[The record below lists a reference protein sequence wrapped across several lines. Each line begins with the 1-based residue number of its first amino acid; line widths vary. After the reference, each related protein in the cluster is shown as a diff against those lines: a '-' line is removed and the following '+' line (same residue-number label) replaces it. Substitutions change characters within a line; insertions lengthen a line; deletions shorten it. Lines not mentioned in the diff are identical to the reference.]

1 MDRLARALINAGAV
15 FTAVIKFVVEDAE
28 GKTHER
34 TVVFRDLQKWARE
47 G

>member
-1 MDRLARALINAGAV
+1 MDRLARALIDAGAV

-34 TVVFRDLQKWARE
+34 TVVIRDLQKWVRA